1 MAKQI
6 DLLFGV
12 KGGGAISGA
21 SGVEIKKAIDS
32 IVSELNKS
40 SSTKILVSINEAPL
54 KEQVKRIKAMLSD
67 IALGG
72 VSGSSGTGKRGG
84 SKNPVVRAAFNAQKA
99 YEGLEMT
106 MARVNKTRLSLK
118 GLDSTN
124 ELSAALSAVKEFD
137 VALRKVTNLKGG
149 LLPFDQIKIEDLQA
163 VSAAYKKIQV
173 ATLEATTAST
183 ANGNKFKEALKDEAR
198 EAKKSAQDKIKAA
211 KDTAKAYSSLDQIRA
226 QLDKRKL
233 SLTDLD
239 DTPQLKTA
247 QAEVAKLEQ
256 ALNKLYTT
264 NGQLKPLKQLSA
276 TDINAVIAGWNKV
289 KIAIME
295 ATTAST
301 ANGNVTKKANA
312 DAKKTQSE
320 HNQELDKTIAKL
332 NKLNVAQN
340 EFVQGSKIDEMTSR
354 WNAVGNGGVYSGN
367 KTQYAEIIKSIEK
380 INALKGELSVD
391 GVMKPVSEDTRESY
405 RELAQNLEIL
415 ANGLKRV
422 QKSSESLGMDKA
434 FDKLH
439 TLRNSLSNL
448 ESYPRL
454 LDEYNRL
461 EAQFKSGGF
470 KTLEE
475 ANQAILKFG
484 ARCEEAGVHVNTLA
498 DDIVG
503 KLVDR
508 LKYLAAFFLT
518 TAIYSGAQK
527 IYQSVLDIDT
537 AMTELRKV
545 TDATEAEY
553 IQFMDGAI
561 ERANRLG
568 TSVKEVVQASSDY
581 ARLGYTIDEASELA
595 DSAIVY
601 KNVGDGL
608 SGIDQATEHLISTMK
623 AFGIEAGDAMRIVD
637 VFNEVANNFPTSAAD
652 IGEGLQ
658 RSAASLSAAGN
669 SLEESV
675 AIFTASQAIA
685 QDADIVGTSL
695 KTMSMRIRSTKSDM
709 EAAGEYTEGM
719 AESVSKLR
727 DEIKSLTNVDIMLD
741 DETYKNT
748 YQILD
753 ELAQVWDKLN
763 DITKANVLELLFGK
777 RQANVGAGLLE
788 NFDIARDALKTALD
802 AEGSALKEN
811 EIFLESIQGHL
822 NKLSAA
828 WETFSYDFLDS
839 EFVKGVV
846 DFLTKVVNLLD
857 DLTNSIGGLG
867 TAIAAITA
875 VISVGSIFKALGPM
889 LKELPKLK
897 DLFNLIFLGSGTST
911 AQAIASAAAAEKG
924 LLALKASVMALKPE
938 LIALAAVIGVVL
950 IAKLV
955 KAQFSLEGLTK
966 KVQDAQQAYK
976 DAADEVQE
984 YSDKI
989 DENTKKIEELTEAKK
1004 NSKLPIVE
1012 EEEIQQL
1019 EKENGLLEKQ
1029 KELLEKIA
1037 QEKKKEEYA
1046 AVRKAASTKGAG
1058 YFGGLDQ
1065 YRWSDIFEGRDY
1077 AVKKIK
1083 ENNEAREN
1091 AIKNGLSTE
1100 SYDKEIA
1107 RWEAKLAEIDETLL
1121 GWYNI
1126 LIESVDEQDRAL
1138 ADKIW
1143 ASLYGIPSSI
1153 TELLQGEQFAGIFDF
1168 LKENADATLQEL
1180 RAKFGNNLVDALL
1193 DALSGLGV
1201 EWEQFAAYLRDAY
1214 GKTKDDIENNPIK
1227 VNADFTE
1234 AMEAVEKLSS
1244 SFKTLSNA
1252 FKEQAENGALSI
1264 DTILDVIDAGYAAA
1278 LSIDKETGA
1287 VRLNTQVYIALA
1299 KAKIQAQIASLQS
1312 RRADIVAELT
1322 AEAKAAGAAA
1332 MAHLELAIASNES
1345 IKSLDS
1351 AIAALTALNNS
1362 NLSTVTS
1369 GLYGV
1374 GSAASSVKS
1383 QLSSL
1388 LSGMNSL
1395 LSTTMD
1401 WLRQSYEDSNNATKE
1416 WLESHKEALEKQLDD
1431 YNDLIDAQI
1440 ELLERQKEADDYAK
1454 KRKDK
1459 EKTVSDIENQ
1469 LVAIENDDSVEAQKK
1484 RLELQE
1490 ELAKAKDDLAEV
1502 QDDWNYDQRKQ
1513 ALEDEK
1519 QKYQELIQAEID
1531 AVQKRLDAVNSATI
1545 SEMEIR
1551 QRAYDWITNRE
1562 EELYQQL
1569 IAWNREYGDGLDAT
1583 IDNLFKDADGWR
1595 AYGAT
1600 FKEALENLTRLA
1612 HDAQDAT
1619 GGVSAAVNTVVTSID
1634 DLIAKL
1640 REAADTAALAG
1651 DTIGEKMLDSIAN
1664 TLERMKELGV
1674 EMSEETSQKLYDLL
1688 SNSDNVTKN
1697 MIMNM
1702 LSRFSEMKK
1711 NGVAEF
1717 DELWG
1722 RFIQDVMSAD
1732 SSLFNGGSNMLAN
1745 LQELWK
1751 ALMQVRAEAE
1761 NVGRM
1766 ATDIRYTGKSGKAYE
1781 TLKPYANGGVVD
1793 YTGPAMVHG
1802 KASSPEVVFNA
1813 QAASKLFNY
1822 VTQTPNLIA
1831 AALAQGSGMLKGY
1844 GSASTSL
1851 AGGDMG
1857 DININI
1863 AGNAD
1868 ASTVNELKR
1877 VAAGIKDDVIKTLN
1891 DSLRRR
1897 GITRSP
1903 RTV

>member
-40 SSTKILVSINEAPL
+40 SSTKILVSIDEAPL
-54 KEQVKRIKAMLSD
+54 KEQVKRIKGMISD

-72 VSGSSGTGKRGG
+72 ASSSSGSEKSGG
-84 SKNPVVRAAFNAQKA
+84 SKNPVVRVAFNARKA
-99 YEGLEMT
+99 YEGLAMT
-106 MARVNKTRLSLK
+106 IARVNKARLSLK
-118 GLDSTN
+118 GLDSTK
-124 ELSAALSAVKEFD
+124 ELSAALSAVNEFD

-198 EAKKSAQDKIKAA
+198 EARKSAQDKIQAA

-226 QLDKRKL
+226 QFDKRKL
-233 SLTDLD
+233 SLTNLD

-301 ANGNVTKKANA
+301 VNGNVTKKANA

-354 WNAVGNGGVYSGN
+354 WNAVGNGSVYSGN

-391 GVMKPVSEDTRESY
+391 GVMKPVSEGTRESY

-434 FDKLH
+434 LDKLH

-461 EAQFKSGGF
+461 EEQFKSGGF
-470 KTLEE
+470 RTIEE

-498 DDIVG
+498 DNIIG

-595 DSAIVY
+595 DSAIIY

-623 AFGIEAGDAMRIVD
+623 AFGIEAEDAMRIVD

-669 SLEESV
+669 SLEECV

-709 EAAGEYTEGM
+709 EAAGEDTEGM

-727 DEIKSLTNVDIMLD
+727 NEIKSLTNVDIMLD
-741 DETYKNT
+741 DETYKST

-857 DLTNSIGGLG
+857 DLTNAIGPLP
-867 TAIAAITA
+867 TLIAACFA
-875 VISVGSIFKALGPM
+875 AFGAAKGAKLLGAF
-889 LKELPKLK
+889 LK
-897 DLFNLIFLGSGTST
+897 DNPVQKIKDLVEAFNRVRAMDLGLQMVPTSESVEALT
-911 AQAIASAAAAEKG
+911 KSLKG
-924 LLALKASVMALKPE
+924 LVAALPLLGALTPLFAVLAVAIPYLKQGSWKNNVANVNS
-938 LIALAAVIGVVL
+938 
-950 IAKLV
+950 AKSEYEE
-955 KAQFSLEGLTK
+955 ATDQI
-966 KVQDAQQAYK
+966 
-976 DAADEVQE
+976 QE

-989 DENTKKIEELTEAKK
+989 AENTERINELTEAKK
-1004 NSKLPIVE
+1004 NSKLPLVE
-1012 EEEIQQL
+1012 EQEIQQL
-1019 EKENGLLEKQ
+1019 TEENKQLEKQ
-1029 KELLEKIA
+1029 KELYEEIA
-1037 QEKKKEEYA
+1037 QHRKEGLYHTTRQAVENTWGYTRDGFQNSAVSFLDSPANLQGKIDDLNEWIQQAEERGDTWSANYFKKSK
-1046 AVRKAASTKGAG
+1046 
-1058 YFGGLDQ
+1058 
-1065 YRWSDIFEGRDY
+1065 
-1077 AVKKIK
+1077 
-1083 ENNEAREN
+1083 
-1091 AIKNGLSTE
+1091 
-1100 SYDKEIA
+1100 
-1107 RWEAKLAEIDETLL
+1107 AKLEVLL
-1121 GWYNI
+1121 ADVKEQLLEWYNI
-1126 LIESVDEQDRAL
+1126 LIESVDEEDRAL

-1153 TELLQGEQFAGIFDF
+1153 TELLQGEQFSGIFDF
-1168 LKENADATLQEL
+1168 LKKNADATLQEL

-1193 DALSGLGV
+1193 DALSGLGI
-1201 EWEQFAAYLRDAY
+1201 EWEQFAAYIQDTY
-1214 GKTKDDIENNPIK
+1214 GKTKDDIEGNPIK
-1227 VNADFTE
+1227 VNSDVTE
-1234 AMEAVEKLSS
+1234 AMEAVEKLS
-1244 SFKTLSNA
+1244 
-1252 FKEQAENGALSI
+1252 
-1264 DTILDVIDAGYAAA
+1264 
-1278 LSIDKETGA
+1278 
-1287 VRLNTQVYIALA
+1287 
-1299 KAKIQAQIASLQS
+1299 
-1312 RRADIVAELT
+1312 
-1322 AEAKAAGAAA
+1322 
-1332 MAHLELAIASNES
+1332 
-1345 IKSLDS
+1345 
-1351 AIAALTALNNS
+1351 
-1362 NLSTVTS
+1362 
-1369 GLYGV
+1369 
-1374 GSAASSVKS
+1374 
-1383 QLSSL
+1383 
-1388 LSGMNSL
+1388 
-1395 LSTTMD
+1395 
-1401 WLRQSYEDSNNATKE
+1401 
-1416 WLESHKEALEKQLDD
+1416 
-1431 YNDLIDAQI
+1431 
-1440 ELLERQKEADDYAK
+1440 
-1454 KRKDK
+1454 
-1459 EKTVSDIENQ
+1459 
-1469 LVAIENDDSVEAQKK
+1469 
-1484 RLELQE
+1484 
-1490 ELAKAKDDLAEV
+1490 
-1502 QDDWNYDQRKQ
+1502 
-1513 ALEDEK
+1513 
-1519 QKYQELIQAEID
+1519 
-1531 AVQKRLDAVNSATI
+1531 
-1545 SEMEIR
+1545 
-1551 QRAYDWITNRE
+1551 
-1562 EELYQQL
+1562 
-1569 IAWNREYGDGLDAT
+1569 
-1583 IDNLFKDADGWR
+1583 
-1595 AYGAT
+1595 
-1600 FKEALENLTRLA
+1600 
-1612 HDAQDAT
+1612 
-1619 GGVSAAVNTVVTSID
+1619 
-1634 DLIAKL
+1634 
-1640 REAADTAALAG
+1640 
-1651 DTIGEKMLDSIAN
+1651 
-1664 TLERMKELGV
+1664 
-1674 EMSEETSQKLYDLL
+1674 
-1688 SNSDNVTKN
+1688 
-1697 MIMNM
+1697 
-1702 LSRFSEMKK
+1702 
-1711 NGVAEF
+1711 
-1717 DELWG
+1717 
-1722 RFIQDVMSAD
+1722 
-1732 SSLFNGGSNMLAN
+1732 
-1745 LQELWK
+1745 
-1751 ALMQVRAEAE
+1751 
-1761 NVGRM
+1761 
-1766 ATDIRYTGKSGKAYE
+1766 
-1781 TLKPYANGGVVD
+1781 
-1793 YTGPAMVHG
+1793 
-1802 KASSPEVVFNA
+1802 
-1813 QAASKLFNY
+1813 
-1822 VTQTPNLIA
+1822 
-1831 AALAQGSGMLKGY
+1831 
-1844 GSASTSL
+1844 
-1851 AGGDMG
+1851 
-1857 DININI
+1857 
-1863 AGNAD
+1863 
-1868 ASTVNELKR
+1868 
-1877 VAAGIKDDVIKTLN
+1877 
-1891 DSLRRR
+1891 
-1897 GITRSP
+1897 
-1903 RTV
+1903 